1 MQNSDV
7 ARSGSLCSQHPRGAI
22 QFMCAVDREL
32 LCSRCTLDHL
42 GHVYHTLERAAPA
55 CRSHLAALLR
65 CDDPLS
71 LPELSFTPA
80 SGSSTGSGLM
90 HLLPEFDDSPVAVRL
105 EAQAQA
111 CAMAGRIAETRAAAA
126 EAEARANFE
135 RALAAIR
142 ASCLEQTNAAMMQ
155 EADIR
160 GRLGVMRSVASEIA
174 QVIDMP
180 DDFSVV
186 LQHNTL
192 ATRFVEA
199 LTGRVLPE
207 IEATPQLAHLL
218 PVTPPRSVLGCSS
231 PTKMSLSA
239 ASRSPLPG
247 QPRPRQFVASQDLTL
262 SGLSPWQLVVP
273 GEPVEFRIAIGATA
287 AERYG
292 QGFSEVVAQL
302 ARSTAAFITAAAPCA
317 PTSTFR
323 VPVKATPDFLTS
335 SLLLR
340 FIPPTAL
347 RGGGVITIH
356 GIVVDSC
363 TVLGLPLSLST
374 ARHVRAPRE
383 LGARAALLQP
393 SFPMDG
399 RAPWCQLS
407 VASDGTVYVPAGDA
421 VLVFDADGARR
432 PDFALRRLG
441 VTAARCAAFDD
452 RTGSLFVTSA
462 EASGDVSV
470 RIDVEARA
478 IRWSVSLASETS
490 SSRAHR
496 RTLLLPPSIT
506 FVPEHGVVVAS
517 ASSGVAAVF
526 RASDGMR
533 VGELKGLHCSLTAD
547 SAAEGPLIS
556 CDATCAFRV
565 TTHRWV
571 RAATA
576 EPVNFLAA
584 AGTAELPRPL
594 AIVPPPQGRRRSY
607 VVVGVVGTPALQV
620 LSLPD
625 LSLVHTHVLSWA
637 DVTVCGLAA
646 DHTGTALLVA
656 DAGPSGR
663 VVVLEWPLPGMRPLE

>member
-1 MQNSDV
+1 MENSDV
-7 ARSGSLCSQHPRGAI
+7 ASSFSCPHHPRAVV

-32 LCSRCTLDHL
+32 LCSRCTLDHF
-42 GHVYHTLERAAPA
+42 GHVYHSLERAAPA
-55 CRSHLAALLR
+55 CRSHLAALLS
-65 CDDPLS
+65 CDDPRSFPVLNFTTASGSGTHSGFVHS
-71 LPELSFTPA
+71 LPE
-80 SGSSTGSGLM
+80 G
-90 HLLPEFDDSPVAVRL
+90 DDSPAVVCL

-111 CAMAGRIAETRAAAA
+111 CAIAGRNVEARAAAA
-126 EAEARANFE
+126 EAEARATFD

-142 ASCLEQTNAAMMQ
+142 ASSLEQTNALMKQ
-155 EADIR
+155 EAEIR
-160 GRLGVMRSVASEIA
+160 GRLEVMRSIASEIA
-174 QVIDMP
+174 RVVEKP
-180 DDFSVV
+180 DDWSVV

-192 ATRFVEA
+192 VTRFVEA
-199 LTGRVLPE
+199 LIGREVSQ
-207 IEATPQLAHLL
+207 IETTPQQAHVL
-218 PVTPPRSVLGCSS
+218 PVTPPRSIPGYSS
-231 PTKMSLSA
+231 PSKMSPSA
-239 ASRSPLPG
+239 ASRSPIVG
-247 QPRPRQFVASQDLTL
+247 QPRPRQFVTSQDLTL
-262 SGLSPWQLVVP
+262 CGLSPWQLVVP
-273 GEPVEFRIAIGATA
+273 GESVEFRIAIGATA
-287 AERYG
+287 AERFG
-292 QGFSEVVAQL
+292 LGVAEVVAQL

-323 VPVKATPDFLTS
+323 VPVNAIPDSLTS

-356 GIVVDSC
+356 GIVVDGC

-470 RIDVEARA
+470 GIDVEARA
-478 IRWSVSLASETS
+478 LRWSVSLASDTS
-490 SSRAHR
+490 ASRAHR
-496 RTLLLPPSIT
+496 RTLLLPPSIAI
-506 FVPEHGVVVAS
+506 VPEHGMVVAS
-517 ASSGVAAVF
+517 ASSGLATVF
-526 RASDGMR
+526 RASDGVRM
-533 VGELKGLHCSLTAD
+533 GELKGLHCSLAAD

-556 CDATCAFRV
+556 CDAACAFRV

-584 AGTAELPRPL
+584 AGTTEQPRPL

-607 VVVGVVGTPALQV
+607 IVVGVAGTPALQV

-637 DVTVCGLAA
+637 GVIVCGLAA